1 MIPISQGI
9 SLNYIKRLLEKEKS
23 MKRKQI
29 SQVGLSLILCLLL
42 LSCWRQEPNK
52 VSFGYQPFG
61 SNLPFFVAMEKG
73 FFKEQGLEV
82 TPEKI
87 ISAND
92 AANAVV
98 NGNIV
103 GNATVPLNVVL
114 NIEEN
119 QPGLLKIFMVKATS
133 KETWSDYLLVKKG
146 SKIDS
151 ISQLKG
157 KRVGG
162 YPGSA
167 QQTMLRLI
175 LRQFMDD
182 KDIITVEMPPNTQ
195 LQGLD
200 AGQIDALLTYDD
212 LAITA
217 LQNDIADVLVENPIC
232 KYVVNPL
239 YAFAYVL
246 SSKFVKDNPETSR
259 KLRAAMYKA
268 ADFIKSNE
276 GEAREIMAKWV
287 GTKPEVAKKVNLW
300 AQVKAEEV
308 DKAALQKVA
317 DVFYEA
323 GITKKRIDTGTLYLT
338 NDDLK

>member
-1 MIPISQGI
+1 MNRYQFLKTSAAV
-9 SLNYIKRLLEKEKS
+9 L
-23 MKRKQI
+23 
-29 SQVGLSLILCLLL
+29 LILLLQ
-42 LSCWRQEPNK
+42 SCGKQEPSK

-61 SNLPFFVAMEKG
+61 SNLPFFIAMEKG

-82 TPEKI
+82 TAEKI

-98 NGNIV
+98 NGTIV
-103 GNATVPLNVVL
+103 GNATIPLNVVL

-133 KETWSDYLLVKKG
+133 RERWSDYLLVKKN

-157 KRVGG
+157 RKVGG

-167 QQTMLRLI
+167 QQTLLKLI
-175 LRQFMDD
+175 LRKFMDE

-217 LQNDIADVLVENPIC
+217 IQNDIGKVLDENPIC

-239 YAFAYVL
+239 YAFPYVL
-246 SSKFVKDNPETSR
+246 STKFVRENPGTAR
-259 KLRAAMYKA
+259 KIRDAMYKA
-268 ADFIKSNE
+268 ADFIHSNE
-276 GEAREIMAKWV
+276 SEARQIMAKWV
-287 GTKPEVAKKVNLW
+287 GTKPEVAEKVNLW
-300 AQVKAEEV
+300 AQVKAEDV

-317 DVFYEA
+317 DIFYEA
-323 GITKKRIDTGTLYLT
+323 GITKKKIDAGSLYLT

>member
-1 MIPISQGI
+1 M
-9 SLNYIKRLLEKEKS
+9 LTKNLFLRFF
-23 MKRKQI
+23 
-29 SQVGLSLILCLLL
+29 LILGTLCAV
-42 LSCWRQEPNK
+42 SCSKHEPAK

-61 SNLPFFVAMEKG
+61 SNLSFFVAMEKE
-73 FFKEQGLEV
+73 FFKEQGLDV
-82 TPEKI
+82 TAEKI

-92 AANAVV
+92 AANAVI
-98 NGNIV
+98 NGAIV
-103 GNATVPLNVVL
+103 GNATVPLNVLL

-119 QPGLLKIFMVKATS
+119 QPGLMKIFMVKAAS

-157 KRVGG
+157 KKVGG

-167 QQTMLRLI
+167 QQTLLKLI
-175 LRQFMDD
+175 LQQFMDD

-217 LQNDIADVLVENPIC
+217 LQNNIGEVLIENPIC

-239 YAFAYVL
+239 YGFPYVF
-246 SSKFVKDNPETSR
+246 SSKFVRENPKIAKKFR
-259 KLRAAMYKA
+259 DAMYKA
-268 ADFIKSNE
+268 TDFIKTD
-276 GEAREIMAKWV
+276 EAESRQIMAKWV
-287 GTKPEVAKKVNLW
+287 GTKPEIAEKVNLW
-300 AQVKAEEV
+300 AQVKAEDV
-308 DKAALQKVA
+308 DKAALQKLA
-317 DVFYEA
+317 DIFYE
-323 GITKKRIDTGTLYLT
+323 GGVTKKKINTSQMFLT
-338 NDDLK
+338 ENDLK

>member
-1 MIPISQGI
+1 MFTHKILFHRFVFFLVA
-9 SLNYIKRLLEKEKS
+9 LNFFNCSK
-23 MKRKQI
+23 
-29 SQVGLSLILCLLL
+29 
-42 LSCWRQEPNK
+42 QEPTE

-61 SNLPFFVAMEKG
+61 SNLTFFVAMEKG

-82 TPEKI
+82 TPEQI

-98 NGNIV
+98 NGTIV
-103 GNATVPLNVVL
+103 GNATVPLNVLL

-119 QPGLLKIFMVKATS
+119 QPGLMKIFMIKATS
-133 KETWSDYLLVKKG
+133 KEVWSDYLLVKKD

-157 KRVGG
+157 KKVGG

-167 QQTMLRLI
+167 QQTILKLI
-175 LRQFMDD
+175 LRQFMED
-182 KDIITVEMPPNTQ
+182 KDIITIEMPPNTQ

-217 LQNDIADVLVENPIC
+217 LQNGIAKILVENPIC

-239 YAFAYVL
+239 YAFPYVL
-246 SSKFVKDNPETSR
+246 SSKFVKDNPVTAR
-259 KLRAAMYKA
+259 KFRDAMYKA
-268 ADFIKSNE
+268 ADYIRSNE
-276 GEAREIMAKWV
+276 SESRQIMAKWV
-287 GTKPEVAKKVNLW
+287 GTKPEVAEKVNLW
-300 AQVKAEEV
+300 AQVKAEDV
-308 DKAALQKVA
+308 DKVALQKVA
-317 DVFYEA
+317 DLFYEA
-323 GITKKRIDTGTLYLT
+323 SVTQKRIDTSNLYLT
-338 NDDLK
+338 NDDLR

>member
-1 MIPISQGI
+1 MNRQRFFLISI
-9 SLNYIKRLLEKEKS
+9 TLVL
-23 MKRKQI
+23 
-29 SQVGLSLILCLLL
+29 GLVFLGCGK
-42 LSCWRQEPNK
+42 QEPSK

-73 FFKEQGLEV
+73 FFKEQGLEIV
-82 TPEKI
+82 PEKV

-98 NGNIV
+98 NGSIV

-133 KETWSDYLLVKKG
+133 KEAWSDYLLVKKG
-146 SKIDS
+146 SKINS

-157 KRVGG
+157 KKVGG

-167 QQTMLRLI
+167 QQTLLKLI
-175 LRQFMDD
+175 LRQFMDE
-182 KDIITVEMPPNTQ
+182 KDITTVEMPPNTQ

-217 LQNDIADVLVENPIC
+217 LQHGIGQVLVENPIG
-232 KYVVNPL
+232 KYVADPL
-239 YAFAYVL
+239 YGFPYVL
-246 SSKFVKDNPETSR
+246 SSKFVKDNPRTAR
-259 KLRAAMYKA
+259 KIRDAMYKA
-268 ADFIKSNE
+268 VDFIKSNE
-276 GEAREIMAKWV
+276 AEARQIMAKWT
-287 GTKPEVAKKVNLW
+287 GSKPEVAEKVNLW
-300 AQVKAEEV
+300 AQIKAEDV
-308 DKAALQKVA
+308 DKASLQRLA
-317 DVFYEA
+317 DIFFDARV
-323 GITKKRIDTGTLYLT
+323 TQKKINTSTLYLT
-338 NDDLK
+338 DEDLK